1 MIELRHV
8 EGGIV
13 TGRFTDH
20 HVHLQLV
27 DHRLLAGSRLGRVM
41 DLGAEPSWVRE
52 LAREVRS
59 AGWMENAGPE
69 ASAAALSIQ
78 AESSR
83 MEFARS
89 EGQGPA
95 ESIPTDVAIEYAGA
109 FLTAPGGYPSDRAW
123 APAGSVREVTD
134 VADAASAVGELA
146 AAGASCIKAVLHSEA
161 GPVLDDDVFSAIVEA
176 AAAHDLP
183 VVAHAEGAGQAQRA
197 ARLGAD
203 LLAHAPFTERLG
215 DDEIVAQAASVQW
228 ISTLAIHDAQ
238 HRGIAIDNVRRFA
251 AAGGVVLY
259 GSDMGNGP
267 GPVDLRTDELDAL
280 REAGI
285 DGMRLLKAL
294 APSGP
299 EALFLPDGD
308 PAAARPL
315 TRSELEA

>member
-8 EGGIV
+8 AGGIV

-52 LAREVRS
+52 VARADGAGG
-59 AGWMENAGPE
+59 AGWMENVAPDD
-69 ASAAALSIQ
+69 SAAALSTQ
-78 AESSR
+78 AGSR
-83 MEFARS
+83 R
-89 EGQGPA
+89 
-95 ESIPTDVAIEYAGA
+95 TRDVTIGYAGA
-109 FLTAPGGYPSDRAW
+109 FLTARGGYPSDRAW

-134 VADAASAVGELA
+134 AADAAAAVSSLA

-161 GPVLDDDVFSAIVEA
+161 GPVLDDDTFSAIVEA
-176 AAAHDLP
+176 AASRDLP

-197 ARLGAD
+197 VRLGAD
-203 LLAHAPFTERLG
+203 LLAHAPFTERLR
-215 DDEIVAQAASVQW
+215 DDEIAAQAASVQW
-228 ISTLAIHDAQ
+228 ISTLAVHDDE

-259 GSDMGNGP
+259 GTDMGNGP
-267 GPVDLRTDELDAL
+267 GPVDLRADELDAL

-285 DGMRLLKAL
+285 DGIRLLQAL
-294 APSGP
+294 APLDGDAHP
-299 EALFLPDGD
+299 LFLPDGD

-315 TRSELEA
+315 TPADLEA